1 MNPVRCEICSKPI
14 ERGNYVHG
22 IIVCAN
28 CALLQAEEEQL
39 PQRKN
44 IEGSWRSFAT
54 TKRRHRNWR

>member
-28 CALLQAEEEQL
+28 CALLQAEEEQ
-39 PQRKN
+39 
-44 IEGSWRSFAT
+44 
-54 TKRRHRNWR
+54 